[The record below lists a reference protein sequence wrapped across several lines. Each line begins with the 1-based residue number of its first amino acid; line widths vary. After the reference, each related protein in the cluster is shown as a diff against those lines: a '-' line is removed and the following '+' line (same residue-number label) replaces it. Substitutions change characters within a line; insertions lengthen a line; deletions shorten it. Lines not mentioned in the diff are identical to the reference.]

1 MVNSDEKK
9 EFLTNLIFNIS
20 LDDDVSEIQAK
31 LYDLLLR
38 DTREGK
44 LYKYRTFDEKQEL
57 RTRTQFNPKNKKEQA
72 NLLKTTQYLTEK

>member
-20 LDDDVSEIQAK
+20 LDDDASEIQAK

-38 DTREGK
+38 DTKGCC
-44 LYKYRTFDEKQEL
+44 RTM
-57 RTRTQFNPKNKKEQA
+57 
-72 NLLKTTQYLTEK
+72 YC